1 MFWQKLLRGKKL
13 AYSCEED
20 GKFGGLDS
28 TAESMLLRP
37 KVFYHFKFTSIGL
50 W

>member
-1 MFWQKLLRGKKL
+1 M
-13 AYSCEED
+13 AYDCEED

-28 TAESMLLRP
+28 SSKSMLLRP
-37 KVFYHFKFTSIGL
+37 KVLYPFKFTSIGS